1 MAHTPTE
8 TLAMAEDILVNLV
21 KTGLDNTLFAG
32 DTTNELM
39 GHFMS
44 LAVNI
49 DALSYR
55 DTSTAFVL
63 STIFKKAV
71 EQIGDKELKNA

>member
-1 MAHTPTE
+1 MAHTPE
-8 TLAMAEDILVNLV
+8 QILAMAEDIIVNLI

-39 GHFMS
+39 GHFIS
-44 LAVNI
+44 LAI
-49 DALSYR
+49 HMDALSYR

-63 STIFKKAV
+63 TTVFKKAI
-71 EQIGDKELKNA
+71 EQIGDEELKNA